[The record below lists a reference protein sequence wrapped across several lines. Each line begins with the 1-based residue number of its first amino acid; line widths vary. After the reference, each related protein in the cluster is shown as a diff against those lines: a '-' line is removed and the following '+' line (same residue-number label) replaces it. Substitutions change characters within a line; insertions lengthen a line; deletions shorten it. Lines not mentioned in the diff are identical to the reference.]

1 MLHTKTKRL
10 EMCIDIN
17 TEISEVDYYTWIFT
31 SRIFRLV
38 TCNCNRLV
46 ILLISIFS
54 CKWLTSSSHKVENF
68 KSGGGGAR
76 FPNKSEGGGEIL
88 GNFFKKISWERD
100 AYYGPRVSI
109 LYTICIFTCSK
120 DILFR

>member
-88 GNFFKKISWERD
+88 GNFFKKNKLGEGRLLWTQGIHT
-100 AYYGPRVSI
+100 
-109 LYTICIFTCSK
+109 LYN
-120 DILFR
+120 LYLHL